1 MAAVQLV
8 GSSNWVRVQKLVP
21 FRTREQCRERRALC
35 LCLLREACV
44 VFTERGERC
53 VCVFRKRRE
62 LCFVFSERGER
73 CVCVRH
79 TAGISCVQRFRF
91 LSTLSYPD
99 CFLLSS
105 FMLLWYYLL
114 FLLLYLCTFMVLSA
128 LSSFIFIHCYC
139 IICSFCC
146 HINALLLHY
155 LLFLPSC

>member
-44 VFTERGERC
+44 VF
-53 VCVFRKRRE
+53 
-62 LCFVFSERGER
+62 VFSERGEH
-73 CVCVRH
+73 CVLCLSREASAVFVFATLLVFH
-79 TAGISCVQRFRF
+79 VFSVSSFF
-91 LSTLSYPD
+91 STLSYPD

-105 FMLLWYYLL
+105 LMLLWYYLL
-114 FLLLYLCTFMVLSA
+114 FLLLYLYTFMVLSA
-128 LSSFIFIHCYC
+128 LSAFIFIHCYC